1 MSAESISACFGAR
14 LPRGVSGSTV
24 PHNCERRL
32 LYTQCPGLD
41 DHLCGH
47 QRSLWT
53 SGPPPWEERFLGLGG
68 SDPGPSRSPA
78 LVESGGQ
85 WEAEVRLRVCR
96 APAGHVR
103 PLPSAALGLE
113 REHVVAILCN
123 GVSGPPSG
131 PEACLREGSI
141 AAQEASTR
149 VPWARGSRGLS
160 ETGSGPCHSF
170 EPGRRGPLQLSVQRH
185 AFRQPAGRMEEPQI
199 PRRELDCRSVMVPVA
214 STRTLPLC
222 PLPSRGLPALLPL
235 SGQCPLSTRTPEPQP
250 RGSSKPCS
258 LSRVHAQGP
267 PVLPPRPAP

>member
-47 QRSLWT
+47 QRPLWT

-170 EPGRRGPLQLSVQRH
+170 EPGRRRAAPALSPAPRLPPASWAHGGAADSPPRAGLSQRD
-185 AFRQPAGRMEEPQI
+185 GS
-199 PRRELDCRSVMVPVA
+199 CRLHPDA
-214 STRTLPLC
+214 PD
-222 PLPSRGLPALLPL
+222 LPSCGLPALLPL

-250 RGSSKPCS
+250 RRSSKPCS